1 LVEVAQ
7 PHVHDAG
14 ADPGAWAVR
23 TDYRPPRVASPLLPS
38 DLRSAPT
45 AAHETERGS
54 PKERMVSSQ
63 ILDEAYERL
72 HLTGPEFGGDEEG
85 NNGLSNHGPMAVE
98 VLVRRGHEIDV
109 PHWVDAYLPR
119 LEELPR
125 GSDRITD
132 ENWREGLGDGRRI
145 GDWTEYFTRQVT
157 ERPWREVLG
166 TWWPRLLDG
175 IAAGAT
181 HGVIRVGHAVRTL
194 LAGNEHP
201 AAVTELAHGLA
212 FWAGRLRPL
221 PGVAAPA
228 GSLDAAA
235 ALEAVPHLPVQR
247 GVIASRIPKLA
258 DLAGWSAAVA
268 ALRPPA
274 GSLEVE
280 ARLTDLIDAATVR
293 YLAHAHG
300 SPVLLVHTATAPN
313 AVLHT
318 LPALPRELWVPS
330 LSAVWAASAAI
341 VAMYEPAGAAP
352 RGQLPVAPAVDDPAA
367 EVLERAAAH
376 GDEHVIKF
384 SDTAAE
390 VYNRT
395 GEEDALAAAV
405 HASQLLEARG

>member
-1 LVEVAQ
+1 
-7 PHVHDAG
+7 
-14 ADPGAWAVR
+14 
-23 TDYRPPRVASPLLPS
+23 
-38 DLRSAPT
+38 
-45 AAHETERGS
+45 
-54 PKERMVSSQ
+54 MSSQ
-63 ILDEAYERL
+63 ILEEAYERL

-98 VLVRRGHEIDV
+98 VLVRRGHELDV
-109 PHWVDAYLPR
+109 PRWVDAYVPR

-125 GSDRITD
+125 GSARITD
-132 ENWREGLGDGRRI
+132 ENWRDALGNGRRI
-145 GDWTEYFTRQVT
+145 GDWTEFFTRQVA
-157 ERPWREVLG
+157 ERPWREVLA
-166 TWWPRLLDG
+166 TWWPRLLHG

-194 LAGNEHP
+194 LRGDERP

-221 PGVAAPA
+221 PGAAAPA
-228 GSLDAAA
+228 GGLDAAA
-235 ALEAVPHLPVQR
+235 ALEALPHLPLQR

-258 DLAGWSAAVA
+258 DLADWSATVA
-268 ALRPPA
+268 ALHPPT
-274 GSLEVE
+274 GSADVE

-293 YLAHAHG
+293 YLAHAYG

-318 LPALPRELWVPS
+318 LPALPRELWAPS
-330 LSAVWAASAAI
+330 LSAVWSASAAI
-341 VAMYEPAGAAP
+341 VAMYEPADAMP
-352 RGQLPVAPAVDDPAA
+352 RSELPAAPAVADPAA
-367 EVLERAAAH
+367 EVLERAATH

-390 VYNRT
+390 VYART
-395 GEEDALAAAV
+395 GNADALAAAV